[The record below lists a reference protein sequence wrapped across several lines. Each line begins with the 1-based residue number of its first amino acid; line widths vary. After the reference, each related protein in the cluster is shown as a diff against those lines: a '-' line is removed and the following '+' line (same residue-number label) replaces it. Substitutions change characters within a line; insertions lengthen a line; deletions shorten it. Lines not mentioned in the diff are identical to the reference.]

1 MSENNRNF
9 YDCDKEEL
17 CRCENK
23 GWGYKHDEFK
33 CCSEKERPHHPPKE
47 DLCKCEKERHYP
59 PLKKDHSCCC
69 KLSMLKVLEL
79 LNCDEFANYVNFNQ
93 AGFISDNFVA
103 GTTIKLVE
111 LGPIAPISNDNLTAL
126 TGTLGKVTN
135 CNCDLLDISGNVTY
149 SIPTLTVENV
159 VEIIQELIAVLTPI
173 PGAAAIVAILN
184 TILLAV
190 NEAILEPIVAILTQ
204 LLTPLPDIIEFGSLC
219 NINAIALDTTNYAK
233 LTSKLRK
240 RFSKDCCDCCK
251 KEEHEKCEPCCCN
264 DGIQDEILE
273 DTTVSL
279 TAGPL
284 VLNNAEVLGKLDNV
298 MLFGVAP
305 IPATEIVIPGGATI
319 PVAAVPGRIYLVCTD
334 SITFF

>member
-69 KLSMLKVLEL
+69 KLSMLRVLEL
-79 LNCDEFANYVNFNQ
+79 LNCDEFVNYVNFNQ
-93 AGFISDNFVA
+93 AGFISDHFVV
-103 GTTIKLVE
+103 GTTLKLVE
-111 LGPIAPISNDNLTAL
+111 LGPLAPTSNDNLTEL
-126 TGTLGKVTN
+126 NGTLGKVTN
-135 CNCDLLDISGNVTY
+135 CTCDLLDISGSAIY
-149 SIPTLTVENV
+149 ALPLLTVENV
-159 VEIIQELIAVLTPI
+159 VEIINELIAALTPI
-173 PGAAAIVAILN
+173 PGTAAIIAILKTILN
-184 TILLAV
+184 TI
-190 NEAILEPIVAILTQ
+190 NDAILEPIVALLRS
-204 LLTPLPDIIEFGSLC
+204 LLTPLPEMIEFGSLC
-219 NINAIALDTTNYAK
+219 NINAIALDTTNYVK
-233 LTSKLRK
+233 LTSKLKK
-240 RFSKDCCDCCK
+240 RLNKDCCDCCK
-251 KEEHEKCEPCCCN
+251 EEEKHEKCEPCCCN

-284 VLNNAEVLGKLDNV
+284 ILNNAEVIGKFGNV
-298 MLFGVAP
+298 LLFGVAP
-305 IPATEIVIPGGATI
+305 TATT
-319 PVAAVPGRIYLVCTD
+319 PGRIYLVCTD
-334 SITFF
+334 SIAFF